1 MNENRILQKIS
12 RLFSSSR
19 ATVGIGDDAAVIR
32 FDGTRVITSDMLIED
47 IDFTVDVPL
56 ELTARKSLAVN
67 LSDIAAMGCV
77 PEVFILD
84 LGIPPRDLESID
96 RFFAALAEEA
106 RRFDVELI
114 GGDLSSSERLTI
126 SITMIGHPVP
136 GRDPL
141 LRSGARAG
149 DMLYVSRPL
158 GGSHAGLKLI
168 ENGWS
173 ADEECGVSSPEGD
186 FGYVQREFAG
196 TAIRRHLLPEPE
208 VELGKRLAEVATVT
222 SCIDNSDG
230 LSSDVRHLCE
240 ASGCGAVIE
249 WERVP
254 LLPDLARVGPSLGID
269 PEFAALHGGEE
280 FSLLFTSDERESVL
294 SQRFGRPVYA
304 IGRITTGREIE
315 ISRNGNT
322 EPLVERGFDHFE
334 D

>member
-1 MNENRILQKIS
+1 MNENRILDKIS
-12 RLFSSSR
+12 RLFPSSR

-32 FDGTRVITSDMLIED
+32 FDGPRVITSDLLIED
-47 IDFTVDVPL
+47 IDFTADVPL

-84 LGIPPRDLESID
+84 LGIPPRNLDSID
-96 RFFAALAEEA
+96 RFLTALAEEA

-114 GGDLSSSERLTI
+114 GGDLSSAERLTI
-126 SITMIGHPVP
+126 SITMIGRPVP

-149 DMLYVSRPL
+149 DALYVSRPL

-173 ADEECGVSSPEGD
+173 ADETCGVSSPEGD
-186 FGYVQREFAG
+186 FGYMQREFAG

-208 VELGKRLAEVATVT
+208 VELGKRLAGLAS

-280 FSLLFTSDERESVL
+280 FSLLFTSGERESVL
-294 SQRFGRPVYA
+294 SQRFGRPVYD
-304 IGRITTGREIE
+304 IGRITPGRGIE
-315 ISRNGNT
+315 ISRNGTN